1 MDQNNTIGASLS
13 EPQGR
18 ELNGDFCNRPCYR
31 TSFRKCKLTLLTR
44 NIAHAEIQ
52 VRTRNIKINTW
63 SNTCVSVI
71 TLRQSEKVMNDQEP
85 RRESRGRETPQQ
97 REQRLAQKTVMLHLF
112 ASRQSTRIQQ
122 LQTGSFVTGCR
133 SLWMPSTL
141 KLARTLQTS
150 LLLLSPDTQRK
161 STVFNS

>member
-1 MDQNNTIGASLS
+1 M
-13 EPQGR
+13 
-18 ELNGDFCNRPCYR
+18 R
-31 TSFRKCKLTLLTR
+31 TTF
-44 NIAHAEIQ
+44 
-52 VRTRNIKINTW
+52 
-63 SNTCVSVI
+63 VSVI

-122 LQTGSFVTGCR
+122 LQSGSFVTGCR
-133 SLWMPSTL
+133 SSWIPSTL
-141 KLARTLQTS
+141 KLVSSPDLIRRVYRLQYPSFPARDTESDPRWGWFWVWDRDYLEARTYTS
-150 LLLLSPDTQRK
+150 NLSPITESRPDTQRK